1 MLSAKEGSRTPT
13 RVTPLE
19 PESSE
24 SGQLLDTYKSPKGP
38 EGPEHPPDGP
48 SFRAPPET
56 LVEASGYLALL
67 RTQWDALDDSLAS
80 ELLAEEGDE

>member
-1 MLSAKEGSRTPT
+1 MLSAKEGSRTHT

-24 SGQLLDTYKSPKGP
+24 SGQLLNTYKSPKGP
-38 EGPEHPPDGP
+38 EDPEPPTEGP
-48 SFRAPPET
+48 SFRGPPET

-80 ELLAEEGDE
+80 ELLGEGGDG